1 MIASPFLFPLTRM
14 PRTTSPAPAEKAAAA
29 DETKK
34 LTPVQED
41 YLAVIYRESCETG
54 GSARGCKIARE
65 SGVTRSTVAMTL
77 RALRDAG
84 YVTYE
89 PYGPIKL
96 TDAGRTVGKTVVERR
111 VILKDFFLNVMKLDE
126 ATAEAFSHQLEHSV
140 TTDILKRFDRF
151 NTFYAAHADLLKF

>member
-1 MIASPFLFPLTRM
+1 MKP
-14 PRTTSPAPAEKAAAA
+14 
-29 DETKK
+29 
-34 LTPVQED
+34 
-41 YLAVIYRESCETG
+41 G
-54 GSARGCKIARE
+54 ARGCKIARE

-140 TTDILKRFDRF
+140 TTDILQRFDRF

>member
-1 MIASPFLFPLTRM
+1 M
-14 PRTTSPAPAEKAAAA
+14 PRTTPPAPAEKAAAA

-34 LTPVQED
+34 LSPVQED

-126 ATAEAFSHQLEHSV
+126 TTAEAFSHQLEHSV
-140 TTDILKRFDRF
+140 TTDILKHFDRF

>member
-1 MIASPFLFPLTRM
+1 M
-14 PRTTSPAPAEKAAAA
+14 PRTRTPAAAVKA
-29 DETKK
+29 VVPDETKK
-34 LTPVQED
+34 LSPVQED
-41 YLAVIYRESCETG
+41 YLAVIYNEAVETG

-96 TDAGRTVGKTVVERR
+96 TDAGRRVGKTVVERR
-111 VILKDFFLNVMKLDE
+111 VILREFFLNVMKLDE
-126 ATAEAFSHQLEHSV
+126 ATADEFSHNLEHSV
-140 TTDILKRFDRF
+140 NADILKRFDRF